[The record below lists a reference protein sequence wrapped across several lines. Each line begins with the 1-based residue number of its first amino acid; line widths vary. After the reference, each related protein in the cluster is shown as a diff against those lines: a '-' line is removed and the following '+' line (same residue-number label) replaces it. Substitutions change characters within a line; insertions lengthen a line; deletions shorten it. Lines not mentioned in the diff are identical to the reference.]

1 MSDQDKKFK
10 RRFLF
15 TGLGLV
21 GIFILIQLI
30 PVSRENPA
38 VTQEIQ
44 WNSAETKALA
54 REACFDCHSNETVW
68 PWYSYV
74 APVSWRIAGHVNDG
88 RRRLNFSEW
97 DQPNEDADE
106 IIKAITSGEMPLRD
120 YLLMHPEARLT
131 EEGTQALVD
140 GLEQTL
146 ANDSPVERQGGPP
159 RRD

>member
-1 MSDQDKKFK
+1 MTNQDKKFK
-10 RRFLF
+10 RSFIF
-15 TGLGLV
+15 AGIGLV
-21 GIFILIQLI
+21 GIFILIQFI

-44 WNSAETKALA
+44 WNSAETQALA
-54 REACFDCHSNETVW
+54 RDACFDCHSNETVW

-74 APVSWRIAGHVNDG
+74 APVSWRIAGHVNEG

-120 YLLMHPEARLT
+120 YLLMHPNAQLT

-146 ANDSPVERQGGPP
+146 ANDPPVERQAGLPP
-159 RRD
+159 RE